1 MAGQDTAA
9 YDEVLKIVYE
19 GGIRELLP
27 TKVKT
32 LKLFENRDAKDWGGK
47 FVEYPAR
54 IGRNQGSG
62 WGSELGN
69 LPAAGRQRYTD
80 WRIPIRYQYGRIQL
94 SAQVMKASQGNR
106 HAFASAMSQ
115 EMDGLL
121 TDMTADRGRAMLY
134 DGRGVLALVNGTS
147 TGSTVTVDAPGG
159 VAGATNGAR
168 FINPGMVIAGI
179 VPATGAIRASSI
191 HTVQSVAA
199 AGTSY
204 TATAA
209 VAGITDND
217 YLVRAMHASITDVAD
232 TSYQKEFTGLL
243 GLVDDG
249 TYLATLHNVNRTTF
263 PITQSTVIGSVA
275 GLSADVIQRAI
286 DLADQRGDGD
296 TSDLIMHHSV
306 RRAYLAMTDADRRYT
321 GGDLSSPDA
330 GTVAAKKGRLTFG
343 GIPIL
348 EEKYAPYGMVFGID
362 RSGFSRYVL
371 VAGEWA
377 DEDGAVLSRV
387 GSGATGVDAFEAH
400 YRIWDEFHNDYAA
413 RCWRLDGV
421 TATVAVAHIE

>member
-1 MAGQDTAA
+1 MAQDTAA

-19 GGIRELLP
+19 GGIRELIP

-47 FVEYPAR
+47 WVEYPAR
-54 IGRNQGSG
+54 VGRNQGSG

-69 LPAAGRQRYTD
+69 LPAAGKQRYAD
-80 WRIPIRYQYGRIQL
+80 WRIPMRYQYGRITL

-115 EMDGLL
+115 EMDGII

-147 TGSTVTVDAPGG
+147 TGTTVTVDAPGG
-159 VAGATNGAR
+159 VAGSINGAR
-168 FINPGMVIAGI
+168 FINPGMVLVGI
-179 VPATGAIRASSI
+179 NPGTGAIRANTL

-199 AGTSY
+199 SGNTY

-209 VAGITDND
+209 VSGITDND
-217 YLVRAMHASITDVAD
+217 YLVRAMHTSITDVAD
-232 TSYQKEFTGLL
+232 TGYQKEFTGLL

-263 PITQSTVIGSVA
+263 PITASTVIPNVGA
-275 GLSADVIQRAI
+275 FSADVVQRAI
-286 DLADQRGDGD
+286 DVADQKSDGEP
-296 TSDLIMHHSV
+296 SDLIMHHSV
-306 RRAYLAMTDADRRYT
+306 RRAYIASMEADRRYA
-321 GGDLSSPDA
+321 GGDLSRPDA
-330 GTVAAKKGRLTFG
+330 GTVAAKRGQLTFG
-343 GIPIL
+343 NIPIL
-348 EEKYAPYGMVFGID
+348 EEKYAPYGMIFGVD

-371 VAGEWA
+371 VSGEWA
-377 DEDGAVLSRV
+377 DEDGSVLSRV
-387 GSGATGVDAFEAH
+387 GTGTSAQDAFEAF
-400 YRIWDEFHNDYAA
+400 YRIWDEFHNDYAG
-413 RCWRLDGV
+413 RDWRLDGI
-421 TATVAVAHIE
+421 TATVTVVHVD

>member
-19 GGIRELLP
+19 GGIRELIP

-32 LKLFENRDAKDWGGK
+32 LKMFENRDAKDWGGK
-47 FVEYPAR
+47 WVEYPAR
-54 IGRNQGSG
+54 VGRNQGSG

-69 LPAAGRQRYTD
+69 LPAAGKQRYTD
-80 WRIPIRYQYGRIQL
+80 WRIGMRFQYGRIQL
-94 SAQVMKASQGNR
+94 SAQVMKASQGSR

-115 EMDGLL
+115 EMDGIVK
-121 TDMTADRGRAMLY
+121 DMTADRGRAILY

-147 TGSTVTVDAPGG
+147 TGATITVDSPGG

-179 VPATGAIRASSI
+179 NPGTGAIRANTV

-199 AGTSY
+199 AGTTY

-209 VAGITDND
+209 VSGITDND
-217 YLVRAMHASITDVAD
+217 YLVRCMHASVTDVAD
-232 TSYQKEFTGLL
+232 TGYQKEFTGLL

-249 TYLATLHNVNRTTF
+249 TYLQTLHNVNRTTF
-263 PITQSTVIGSVA
+263 PITQSTVISVSGA
-275 GLSADVIQRAI
+275 LSADVIQRAI

-306 RRAYLAMTDADRRYT
+306 RRAYLAMTENDRRYT
-321 GGDLSSPDA
+321 AGDLSSPDA
-330 GTVAAKKGRLTFG
+330 GTVAAKRGRLTFG
-343 GIPIL
+343 GIPIM
-348 EEKYAPYGMVFGID
+348 EEKYAPYGMVFGVD

-371 VAGEWA
+371 VPGEWA
-377 DEDGAVLSRV
+377 DEDGSVLTRI
-387 GSGATGVDAFEAH
+387 GTGTSAIDAFEAY
-400 YRIWDEFHNDYAA
+400 YRIWDEFHNDYAN
-413 RCWRLDGV
+413 RSWRLDGV
-421 TATVAVAHIE
+421 TANVVVAHID